1 MKLKMQANN
10 IDKNIKDKLKNREL
24 KPSASA
30 WERLSIQLDQEKARK
45 KKKRIQLLSYAAS
58 VILLVSIGILYLG
71 TKSDNQHIIP
81 INETIVE
88 TPLDTFKINEV
99 NIKEEVVDEKAI
111 ANLVDED
118 LKKKEVS
125 KKVKKE
131 SIKKSRVLKENFI
144 ANTVIEKELKEVK
157 TLPNIDKSI
166 TKEREKSTPQQKV
179 KSRIKI
185 NSDYLLYAVTH
196 SPEEVKEYYAKYEI
210 NREDVLDVIQDEL
223 IKSNLK
229 INPETILAE
238 VELSI
243 QESDFKQDFMSKL
256 KLKLSD
262 VIVAIADRNK

>member
-1 MKLKMQANN
+1 MQVNN

-58 VILLVSIGILYLG
+58 VILLVSIGILYQG
-71 TKSDNQHIIP
+71 TLSDDQHIIP
-81 INETIVE
+81 NNETIVE
-88 TPLDTFKINEV
+88 TPLDTFKIDEV
-99 NIKEEVVDEKAI
+99 NIKEEVVNEKAV
-111 ANLVDED
+111 ANLIDED
-118 LKKKEVS
+118 LKKKEIS

-131 SIKKSRVLKENFI
+131 SIKKGHVLKENFI
-144 ANTVIEKELKEVK
+144 ANTVKEELKEVK
-157 TLPNIDKSI
+157 IPLPNVDKSI
-166 TKEREKSTPQQKV
+166 TKEGEKNKPEQKV
-179 KSRIKI
+179 KSRIKV

-210 NREDVLDVIQDEL
+210 NRKDVLDVIQDEL
-223 IKSNLK
+223 TKSNLK

>member
-1 MKLKMQANN
+1 MQANN

-58 VILLVSIGILYLG
+58 VILLVSISILYLG
-71 TKSDNQHIIP
+71 TKSDDQHIVP
-81 INETIVE
+81 SNEIIVE
-88 TPLDTFKINEV
+88 TTLDTFKINEV
-99 NIKEEVVDEKAI
+99 DIKEEMVNEKAV

-118 LKKKEVS
+118 FKKSEIS
-125 KKVKKE
+125 KKE
-131 SIKKSRVLKENFI
+131 SIKKGRVLKESFI
-144 ANTVIEKELKEVK
+144 ASAVKEESKEVK
-157 TLPNIDKSI
+157 ISLTNVDKSI
-166 TKEREKSTPQQKV
+166 AKEEKNNTPEQKV
-179 KSRIKI
+179 KSRIKV

-243 QESDFKQDFMSKL
+243 QEADFKQDFMSKL